1 MQQLHGWTPLR
12 ALELFSSI
20 MSWPGPGSVLRF
32 TICAVILASSVPASS
47 CLGQDL
53 AGQPRAPNVNDT
65 LPVNW
70 LYGAFIPKDA
80 PIEPLSGEERFKLY
94 LRQTYTTPGIY
105 IKTGFFLVH
114 DQAKNDPPEWG
125 QGASGFGKRLGSL
138 QAQNIIQ
145 NSLTSL
151 GDAAVK
157 FEPRYDRCR
166 CVGAW
171 PRISHAIVRNFVTYG
186 GADDKALRPQIMPF
200 AAAFGAGGAVGSW
213 EPNYPSVLTKGYQS
227 VVTQAWVGIVID
239 ALAEFAPD
247 IKRML
252 HKDK

>member
-1 MQQLHGWTPLR
+1 MSW
-12 ALELFSSI
+12 LEL
-20 MSWPGPGSVLRF
+20 GSVLRL
-32 TICAVILASSVPASS
+32 TSCAVLLVFSVPASS

-53 AGQPRAPNVNDT
+53 AQHPETRSANDT

-80 PIEPLSGEERFKLY
+80 PVEPLSGEERFKLY

-114 DQAKNDPPEWG
+114 DQAKNTPPEWG
-125 QGASGFGKRLGSL
+125 QGASGVGKRLGSL

-151 GDAAVK
+151 GDAAVR

-186 GADDKALRPQIMPF
+186 GSDDKALRPQIMPF
-200 AAAFGAGGAVGSW
+200 AAAFGAGVAVGSW
-213 EPNYPSVLTKGYQS
+213 EPNYPSVVTKGYQS

-252 HKDK
+252 HKDKISKATK